1 MSNKKN
7 MKITNWLYRIFNW
20 RKSPKAT
27 NEMKPVDMSKY
38 FEDTNIVLKGF
49 IYQKYWKVK
58 KSWKRSPKNYS
69 LYYDAYKINDLKIIK
84 NSSIYS
90 NSFQSKNNVVVGNLY
105 TLYQQYYGKE
115 NKK

>member
-1 MSNKKN
+1 M
-7 MKITNWLYRIFNW
+7 NWLKRIFNR
-20 RKSPKAT
+20 RKAPRAT
-27 NEMKPVDMSKY
+27 NEMKPVEMGKY
-38 FEDTNIVLKGF
+38 IIGVNPILPETFRMILF
-49 IYQKYWKVK
+49 IKYWKVK
-58 KSWKRSPKNYS
+58 QSWKRSPKNYS

-115 NKK
+115 NKS